1 MGRETNWYSKG
12 QTVTAR
18 EKRKRGHQWGEN
30 VTAGDNTG
38 IIGQTTSFKY

>member
-1 MGRETNWYSKG
+1 MGRDTTG
-12 QTVTAR
+12 TAR
-18 EKRKRGHQWGEN
+18 DKQLQPGRRTGNPWGEN